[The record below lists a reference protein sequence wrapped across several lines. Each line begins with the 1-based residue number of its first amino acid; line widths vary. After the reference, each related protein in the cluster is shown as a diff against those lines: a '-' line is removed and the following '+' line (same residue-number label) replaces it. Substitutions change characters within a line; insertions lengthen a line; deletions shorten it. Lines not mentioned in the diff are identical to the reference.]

1 MESLAKGY
9 ATVRSLVNAMLA
21 VLATLWLNL
30 AAMVTLAGV
39 GRGKLMGV
47 TVAFAGALLI
57 LAAGVRPLAELRRT
71 IRWLLGT
78 GAAWLLIWG
87 SLSLLLRA
95 FLHGSQSG
103 YSEALANHGPPF
115 VRLLL
120 APTTVSSRA
129 RCKHATT
136 TSKIHTINI
145 SVTIH

>member
-1 MESLAKGY
+1 
-9 ATVRSLVNAMLA
+9 MLA

-103 YSEALANHGPPF
+103 YSEALANHGP
-115 VRLLL
+115 LLCACFWRQL
-120 APTTVSSRA
+120 RSRRVHGVNMPPLRA
-129 RCKHATT
+129 RYILSTFQ
-136 TSKIHTINI
+136 
-145 SVTIH
+145 